1 MRKAGAIVG
10 SVCTLTAL
18 VLILSEWFATDPAQ
32 AGGAGAQVQQER
44 GGASGGGG
52 RNEGRNSS
60 SSRSSTP
67 PQIKYQK
74 EPLSKEI
81 LARTSFAP
89 VVKKVAPSVV
99 TIYSTKNV
107 ENRMRNN
114 PLFDDP
120 FFRRF
125 FGFGD
130 G

>member
-10 SVCTLTAL
+10 SVCTITAL
-18 VLILSEWFATDPAQ
+18 VLILSEWFATDPAH
-32 AGGAGAQVQQER
+32 AGGAGAQIQQER
-44 GGASGGGG
+44 GGATGGAS

-60 SSRSSTP
+60 SGSGRSSTP

-74 EPLSKEI
+74 EPLSKDI

-107 ENRMRNN
+107 E
-114 PLFDDP
+114 
-120 FFRRF
+120 
-125 FGFGD
+125 
-130 G
+130 